1 MDKELEFNFDM
12 LSKRQLLKLCNYYS
26 LKINGALPNNFT
38 SDEELL
44 NLVKD
49 NLIIE
54 EDGMIVKKD
63 EENNKKQPN
72 EIKLYGGSKIRM
84 III

>member
-1 MDKELEFNFDM
+1 MEKELEFNFDM

-44 NLVKD
+44 TLVKD
-49 NLIIE
+49 NLE
-54 EDGMIVKKD
+54 VKEDGMIIKKGD
-63 EENNKKQPN
+63 DDNAIQPN